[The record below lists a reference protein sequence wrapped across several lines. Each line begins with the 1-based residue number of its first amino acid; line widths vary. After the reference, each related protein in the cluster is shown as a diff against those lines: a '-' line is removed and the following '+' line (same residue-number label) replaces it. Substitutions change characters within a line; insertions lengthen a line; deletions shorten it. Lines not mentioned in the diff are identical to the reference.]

1 MGLVVAKVVK
11 GGSMMITTQVAHQAD
26 ERSQLTELVIKAKEG
41 DARAREQVLQDYR
54 PFYLRVAS
62 GSCRKYLV
70 LGRDDE
76 ASIAMIAFNEAIDS
90 YNTDGGASFLSFAEI
105 VIKRRMVDYFRRQ
118 SRRADEIPLSSLET
132 DEHEDGI
139 IQKIESKEAHTVLQ
153 IQEETEERREEIFR
167 LDQLL
172 SHYGIRFSDLV
183 KISPKHQDARDR
195 ALQVARTLAGDPEL
209 VGYLTTR
216 KSLPLKELEER
227 VQVSRKTLERQ
238 RKYIIALTLVLVGDF
253 YHLREYLNRPA

>member
-1 MGLVVAKVVK
+1 
-11 GGSMMITTQVAHQAD
+11 MITTQIAFQPD
-26 ERSQLTELVIKAKEG
+26 ERSQLTELVTRAQEG
-41 DARAREQVLQDYR
+41 DALAREQLIHDYR
-54 PFYLRVAS
+54 PFFLRVAS
-62 GSCRKYLV
+62 SSCRKYLV

-90 YNTDGGASFLSFAEI
+90 YNRDGGASFLSFSEI

-118 SRRADEIPLSSLET
+118 SKKNDEIPLSSFEN
-132 DEHEDGI
+132 DEHEDSV
-139 IQKIESKEAHTVLQ
+139 IQRIESKEAHAVLQ

-172 SHYGIRFSDLV
+172 SHYGIRFAELV

-195 ALQVARTLAGDPEL
+195 ALQVAKTLVSEPTL
-209 VGYLTTR
+209 LSHLTSK

-238 RKYIIALTLVLVGDF
+238 RKYIITLSLVLIGDF
-253 YHLREYLNRPA
+253 YHLQEYLNRPL

>member
-1 MGLVVAKVVK
+1 M
-11 GGSMMITTQVAHQAD
+11 TTTHAYQPD
-26 ERSQLTELVIKAKEG
+26 ERSQLTELVVKAKEG
-41 DARAREQVLQDYR
+41 DARVREQILQDYR

-62 GSCRKYLV
+62 SSCRKYLV

-90 YNTDGGASFLSFAEI
+90 YNVDGGASFLSFAEI

-118 SRRADEIPLSSLET
+118 SKKTDEIPLSSFER
-132 DEHEDGI
+132 DESEDTV
-139 IQKIESKEAHTVLQ
+139 IQRIESKEAQAVLQ

-195 ALQVARTLAGDPEL
+195 ALQVARTLTGEPEL
-209 VGYLTTR
+209 LAYLTTK
-216 KSLPLKELEER
+216 KSLPLKELEDR
-227 VQVSRKTLERQ
+227 VEVSRKTLERQ
-238 RKYIIALTLVLVGDF
+238 RKYIIALTLILIGDF
-253 YHLREYLNRPA
+253 YHLQEYLNRPV

>member
-1 MGLVVAKVVK
+1 M
-11 GGSMMITTQVAHQAD
+11 TTPQAAYQSN
-26 ERSQLTELVIKAKEG
+26 ERSQLTELVMQAKMG
-41 DARAREQVLQDYR
+41 DAGVREQLLHDYR

-90 YNTDGGASFLSFAEI
+90 YNSDGGASFLSFSEI
-105 VIKRRMVDYFRRQ
+105 VIKRRMVDFFRRQ
-118 SRRADEIPLSSLET
+118 SKKADEIPLSSFES
-132 DEHEDGI
+132 EDQEDNV
-139 IQKIESKEAHTVLQ
+139 IQKIESKEAHAVLQ

-172 SHYGIRFSDLV
+172 SHYGIRFFELV

-195 ALQVARTLAGDPEL
+195 ALQVARILVNEPEL
-209 VGYLTTR
+209 LAHLTSK

-227 VQVSRKTLERQ
+227 VEVSRKTLERQ
-238 RKYIIALTLVLVGDF
+238 RKYIITLALVLIGDF
-253 YHLREYLNRPA
+253 YHLREYLNRPV

>member
-1 MGLVVAKVVK
+1 M
-11 GGSMMITTQVAHQAD
+11 TTTHAHQAD
-26 ERSQLTELVIKAKEG
+26 ERSQITELVIKAQQG
-41 DARAREQVLQDYR
+41 DARVREQILQDYR

-62 GSCRKYLV
+62 GTCKKYLV

-90 YNTDGGASFLSFAEI
+90 YNVDGGASFFSFAEI
-105 VIKRRMVDYFRRQ
+105 VIKRRMVDHFRRQ
-118 SRRADEIPLSSLET
+118 SKRTDEIPLSSFER
-132 DEHEDGI
+132 EEQEDSVL
-139 IQKIESKEAHTVLQ
+139 QKIESKEAQTVLQ

-183 KISPKHQDARDR
+183 KVSPKHQDARDR
-195 ALQVARTLAGDPEL
+195 ALQVAKVLAGDPEL
-209 VGYLTTR
+209 LAYLTTR

-227 VQVSRKTLERQ
+227 VEVSRKTLERQ
-238 RKYIIALTLVLVGDF
+238 RKYIISLTLILIGDF
-253 YHLREYLNRPA
+253 YHLQEYLNRPV

>member
-1 MGLVVAKVVK
+1 M
-11 GGSMMITTQVAHQAD
+11 TTMHAHQAD
-26 ERSQLTELVIKAKEG
+26 ERSKLAELVALAQKG
-41 DARAREQVLQDYR
+41 DAIARERILQDYR

-62 GSCRKYLV
+62 NSCRKYLV

-90 YNTDGGASFLSFAEI
+90 YNPDGGASFLSFAEI
-105 VIKRRMVDYFRRQ
+105 VVKRRLVDYFRRQ
-118 SRRADEIPLSSLET
+118 SRRSDEIPLSSFENE
-132 DEHEDGI
+132 EHEDSV

-172 SHYGIRFSDLV
+172 SHYGIRFAELV

-195 ALQVARTLAGDPEL
+195 ALKVAQTLISDPEL
-209 VGYLTTR
+209 LGHLTKK
-216 KSLPLKELEER
+216 KSLPLKELESR
-227 VQVSRKTLERQ
+227 VEVSRKTLERQ
-238 RKYIIALTLVLVGDF
+238 RKYIITLTLVLIGDF
-253 YHLREYLNRPA
+253 YHLQEYLNRPV

>member
-1 MGLVVAKVVK
+1 M
-11 GGSMMITTQVAHQAD
+11 TTTHAHQAD
-26 ERSQLTELVIKAKEG
+26 ERSQITELVINAPQG
-41 DARAREQVLQDYR
+41 DARVSEQILQDYR

-62 GSCRKYLV
+62 GTCKKYLV

-90 YNTDGGASFLSFAEI
+90 YNVDGGASFFSFAEI
-105 VIKRRMVDYFRRQ
+105 VIKRRMVDHFRRQ
-118 SRRADEIPLSSLET
+118 SKRTDEIPLSSFER
-132 DEHEDGI
+132 EEQEDSVL
-139 IQKIESKEAHTVLQ
+139 QKIESKEAQTVLQ

-183 KISPKHQDARDR
+183 KVSPKHQDARDR
-195 ALQVARTLAGDPEL
+195 ALQVAKVLAGDPEL
-209 VGYLTTR
+209 LAYLTTK

-227 VQVSRKTLERQ
+227 VEVSRKTLERQ
-238 RKYIIALTLVLVGDF
+238 RKYIISLTLILIGDF
-253 YHLREYLNRPA
+253 YHLQEYLNRPV

>member
-1 MGLVVAKVVK
+1 MTTTYVAY
-11 GGSMMITTQVAHQAD
+11 QQD
-26 ERSQLTELVIKAKEG
+26 DRNQLTELVTAAQHG
-41 DARAREQVLQDYR
+41 DALARESILKDYR

-62 GSCRKYLV
+62 SSCRKYLV

-90 YNTDGGASFLSFAEI
+90 FNIVGGASFLSFAEI

-118 SRRADEIPLSSLET
+118 SKRADEIPLSSFEN
-132 DEHEDGI
+132 EENEDSV
-139 IQKIESKEAHTVLQ
+139 IQKIESKEAHAVLQ
-153 IQEETEERREEIFR
+153 IQEEAEERREEIFR

-172 SHYGIRFSDLV
+172 SYYGIRFSELV

-195 ALQVARTLAGDPEL
+195 ALQVAREIINDPEL
-209 VGYLTTR
+209 LSYLTSK

-227 VQVSRKTLERQ
+227 VAVSRKTLERQ
-238 RKYIIALTLVLVGDF
+238 RKYIITLALVLVGDF
-253 YHLREYLNRPA
+253 YHLQEYLNRPV

>member
-1 MGLVVAKVVK
+1 M
-11 GGSMMITTQVAHQAD
+11 TTMHAHPAD
-26 ERSQLTELVIKAKEG
+26 ERSQLTELVLRAQAG
-41 DARAREQVLQDYR
+41 DAEAREQILQDYR

-62 GSCRKYLV
+62 NSCRKYLV

-90 YNTDGGASFLSFAEI
+90 YNSNGGASFLSFAEI
-105 VIKRRMVDYFRRQ
+105 VVKRRLVDYFRRQ
-118 SRRADEIPLSSLET
+118 SKKTDEIPMSSFES
-132 DEHEDGI
+132 DEHEDSV

-172 SHYGIRFSDLV
+172 SHYGIRFSELV

-195 ALQVARTLAGDPEL
+195 ALQVARTIISDPEL
-209 VGYLTTR
+209 LGYLTKK
-216 KSLPLKELEER
+216 KSLPLKELESR
-227 VQVSRKTLERQ
+227 VDVSRKTLERQ
-238 RKYIIALTLVLVGDF
+238 RKYIITLTLILIGDF
-253 YHLREYLNRPA
+253 YHLQEYLNRPV